1 MAYKKQLRKLKKSEN
16 KHSKK
21 DVGNFNCQVDGE
33 DFGEGEIP
41 NDLKILINL

>member
-1 MAYKKQLRKLKKSEN
+1 MAYKKQLRKLEK
-16 KHSKK
+16 SKK

-41 NDLKILINL
+41 NDLRILINL